1 MNLGE
6 KLKAAREAAGM
17 TQLELADILGTNQI
31 AISRWEH
38 NNRTPNVVTF
48 GEICRAVG
56 ASADEILEIN
66 P

>member
-1 MNLGE
+1 
-6 KLKAAREAAGM
+6 M

-38 NNRTPNVVTF
+38 NNRTPNVMTF

-66 P
+66 L